1 MTGKNN
7 IQKLMLSA
15 PSKFKPNLGRD
26 FLDQLGI
33 KISQKPCPNIE
44 NIYINHQYSMKKEI
58 ADEFPRTNI

>member
-7 IQKLMLSA
+7 MQKLMLSG

-44 NIYINHQYSMKKEI
+44 NNYINYQYSITKEI
-58 ADEFPRTNI
+58 ANEFPRPNR